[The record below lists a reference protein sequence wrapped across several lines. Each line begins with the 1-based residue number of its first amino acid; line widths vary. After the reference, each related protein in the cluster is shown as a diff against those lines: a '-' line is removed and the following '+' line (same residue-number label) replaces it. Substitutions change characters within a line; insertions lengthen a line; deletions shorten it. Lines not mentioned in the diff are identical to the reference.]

1 VLVLLALHATV
12 AVVLPWWARR
22 FGATAW
28 YPAAAVP
35 LATALWA
42 GFQAPKVLAGGT
54 VEESWAWAPALGLVL
69 DLRLDGLSLLML
81 WVVGGVGAAVLLYS
95 RHYTEHDTG
104 RESALLLAFAGV
116 MTGLVLADNLFLL
129 YVFWEL
135 TTVVSFLLIAGRG
148 DRVERRRAAVQALLV
163 TAGGGLAMLLGF
175 VLLGEAAGTYR
186 VSAIVADPPQGGA
199 VTAAV
204 VLVLIGAFTKSA
216 QMPLHSWLPAAMVA
230 PTPVSAYLHAASM
243 VKAGVYLVAR
253 LAPGLATVGPW
264 RPMVFAVGLASL
276 VLGAWCALRETDLKK
291 LLAYGTISELGMLIA
306 LFGAGTRTAALAGA
320 VMLLAHAAF
329 KAALFLVTGIIDHQ
343 LGTRDIRELSGV
355 GRRLPGLLTVA
366 ALAAASMA
374 GLPPLIGFLGKE
386 AALEAFLHAPDL
398 AAHGWLLAALVLGSA
413 LTVAYAAR
421 FLAGAFGGAPR
432 PGGKEPRPPAAGFL
446 APVAVLTVA
455 GLVGG
460 VWATGT
466 DRAVRPYAD
475 AYPAGPDGP
484 YELALWHGPT
494 PVLGLSAL
502 AVLAGV
508 LLHLAGQRGAA
519 AVSGPSRLGPPRLPG
534 EQPGYRRTLAA
545 LDEAAAR
552 LTRRTHVGSL
562 PVYLAVILTTVVL
575 LPGTALAAVIP
586 SIGSPPL
593 WRAALEL
600 PLGVGVLAAA
610 AMVLTTRYRL
620 TGTLLVG
627 AVGYGVAGLFLV
639 RGAPDLALTQFLVET
654 MTLVVVVLV
663 LRRMPARF
671 TPGRTTW
678 RVRTVR
684 ASVAVAVGLFVATF
698 ALVAASARRSPSVA
712 SEYLRRAEE
721 AGAHNVVNAIIVDFR
736 ALDTLGEISVLLV
749 TAIGVVSLVRI
760 WNEQRPS
767 RAAADDRTAAQDDR
781 TGGARDAESAE
792 GADGGGATEHR
803 PGGSPT
809 ANWDEPRE
817 KWLPGADERAGSE
830 RSVLLEVVTRL
841 IFPSILVLSLFLLFS
856 GHSHPGGGFSG
867 GLVAGQAF
875 VLRYLVGGRA
885 DPGTAAPVGAGAL
898 AGGGLVVAATVGAL
912 PLLSG
917 TAPLSA
923 TIVSAR
929 LPVLGRVEFAT
940 NLFFDIGVYLLVV
953 GVTLTLLSAVGV
965 SLGRRRE
972 TAPPQN
978 TAPQGPAPDRDGT
991 DRLDGTE
998 RSDET

>member
-1 VLVLLALHATV
+1 MLVLLALHATV
-12 AVVLPWWARR
+12 AAVLPWWARR
-22 FGATAW
+22 FGATVW

-42 GFQAPKVLAGGT
+42 GFQAPEVLAGGT

-148 DRVERRRAAVQALLV
+148 DRAERRRAAVQALLV

-204 VLVLIGAFTKSA
+204 VLVLIGAFAKSA

-253 LAPGLATVGPW
+253 LAPGLATAGPW
-264 RPMVFAVGLASL
+264 RPIVFAVGLASL

-329 KAALFLVTGIIDHQ
+329 KAALFLVTGIIDHR

-366 ALAAASMA
+366 VLAAASMA

-386 AALEAFLHAPDL
+386 AAFEAFLHAPDL

-446 APVAVLTVA
+446 APVAVLAVA

-475 AYPAGPDGP
+475 AYPPGPTGP
-484 YELALWHGPT
+484 YEPALWHGPT

-508 LLHLAGQRGAA
+508 LLHLAGRQGMSTA
-519 AVSGPSRLGPPRLPG
+519 SGPSRLGPPQLPG

-545 LDEAAAR
+545 LDEGAAR

-562 PVYLAVILTTVVL
+562 PVHLAVILTTVVL
-575 LPGTALAAVIP
+575 LPGTALAAMIP
-586 SIGSPPL
+586 DIGSPPL

-721 AGAHNVVNAIIVDFR
+721 AGAHNVVNAVIVDFR

-749 TAIGVVSLVRI
+749 TAIGVVSLVRV

-767 RAAADDRTAAQDDR
+767 RTAAEDRAAEDDRTAAVDR
-781 TGGARDAESAE
+781 ASDE
-792 GADGGGATEHR
+792 GRTDGGATEHQ
-803 PGGSPT
+803 PGDFPT
-809 ANWDEPRE
+809 AHWDEPQE

-841 IFPSILVLSLFLLFS
+841 LFPSILVLSLFLLFS
-856 GHSHPGGGFSG
+856 GHSHPGGGFAG

-898 AGGGLVVAATVGAL
+898 AGGGLVLAAAVGAL
-912 PLLSG
+912 PLLAG
-917 TAPLSA
+917 AAPLSA
-923 TIVSAR
+923 TVVTAH
-929 LPVLGRVEFAT
+929 LPVLGKVEFAT
-940 NLFFDIGVYLLVV
+940 SLFFDIGVYLLVV

-965 SLGRRRE
+965 ALGRPRD
-972 TAPPQN
+972 TATPQE
-978 TAPQGPAPDRDGT
+978 AASRGPATDTDGT
-991 DRLDGTE
+991 HRTDGAE
-998 RSDET
+998 RSDDT